1 MTSLS
6 SKANAF
12 HKGRDEPANLKYTT
26 MMKKEFIDHATVD
39 HETVAQIVG
48 VERGEPRYARPI
60 PPASV
65 AAFFGVEDPNVE
77 DPTAQPADQ
86 QAAGGDMDQTQDEA
100 ISAFY
105 GIEEK
110 PKGLM
115 LGQPIPGYSGV
126 NRRVEADNVFGM
138 TYAEACKRAKDSLAR
153 IQQEKGET
161 LKMTST
167 FVPK

>member
-1 MTSLS
+1 M
-6 SKANAF
+6 
-12 HKGRDEPANLKYTT
+12 H
-26 MMKKEFIDHATVD
+26 
-39 HETVAQIVG
+39 
-48 VERGEPRYARPI
+48 
-60 PPASV
+60 
-65 AAFFGVEDPNVE
+65 AFFGCEDPKVE
-77 DPTAQPADQ
+77 DPTQGAAAQE
-86 QAAGGDMDQTQDEA
+86 QAADNNDQTCEEA
-100 ISAFY
+100 VAAFY

-167 FVPK
+167 FTATK